1 MNHTFSNFIVGPS
14 NRLAHQAALA
24 VAGKPG
30 AAYNPLLIRAASG
43 SGKTHLLHAIGDHTR
58 RDPAPCR
65 VVYLT
70 PRSLSHTLHQALRN
84 GHIEATRNQ
93 YVQADILLL
102 DDLQDIVGMDHTQ
115 KMLVGILDE
124 LVRRDRQVV
133 MASTTMPHDITS
145 LEPRL
150 SSRLGS
156 SAIVDIQP
164 PEAETRFHILRHK
177 AAMHH
182 VALSESAAEL
192 VAAGPGANVRELE
205 NRLARLA
212 AYASLHERPIDD
224 TLVRE
229 VLSGEP
235 PADERKLSLIQR
247 TVASYFG
254 VGTPEIK
261 TKRRTRALLVPRQIA
276 MHLSHELTG
285 LSVSE
290 IGRLFGGHSTAS
302 VQHAFR
308 RIQQLTHRDASVA
321 RAVGVLRDMLANPG
335 VDNSDISFPQGGL
348 KRMCG

>member
-1 MNHTFSNFIVGPS
+1 M
-14 NRLAHQAALA
+14 
-24 VAGKPG
+24 
-30 AAYNPLLIRAASG
+30 
-43 SGKTHLLHAIGDHTR
+43 
-58 RDPAPCR
+58 
-65 VVYLT
+65 
-70 PRSLSHTLHQALRN
+70 
-84 GHIEATRNQ
+84 
-93 YVQADILLL
+93 QADILLL

-133 MASTTMPHDITS
+133 MASTTMPHNITS
-145 LEPRL
+145 LDPRL

-182 VALSESAAEL
+182 VALSESATEL
-192 VAAGPGANVRELE
+192 VAAGTGANVRELE

-235 PADERKLSLIQR
+235 PTDERKLSLIQR

-261 TKRRTRALLVPRQIA
+261 TKHRTRALLVPRQIA

-321 RAVGVLRDMLANPG
+321 RAVGVLRDMLVNPG
-335 VDNSDISFPQGGL
+335 VDNSDISFPQGRL